1 MKKLLAI
8 VALTI
13 LLSVDVYAQKLLM
26 SKCFT
31 SKNSKSPELKEEKFN
46 DEVFDFR
53 YAQIDL
59 TNNIV
64 SIVTILSNKE
74 KKKIYKDAFEKSK
87 NYIKIGIRI
96 QEVTDEIAKV
106 VKLDKASGA
115 LVAFI
120 KKDDPAYKAGIQ
132 LGDIILEIDN
142 QIVNT
147 YRDLPKIIA
156 EKKSGQILKFKILR
170 NKKVIFKDV
179 VPKPFKSVTYKEF
192 LNMNEEAKYPYIKN
206 LKIIDKNKFEIKAVD
221 FQANSKQN
229 LKLTEAIIN
238 LEKKQIF
245 MSHFSKDQRNHD
257 NMVVWNCR

>member
-74 KKKIYKDAFEKSK
+74 S
-87 NYIKIGIRI
+87 
-96 QEVTDEIAKV
+96 
-106 VKLDKASGA
+106 
-115 LVAFI
+115 
-120 KKDDPAYKAGIQ
+120 
-132 LGDIILEIDN
+132 
-142 QIVNT
+142 
-147 YRDLPKIIA
+147 LP
-156 EKKSGQILKFKILR
+156 
-170 NKKVIFKDV
+170 
-179 VPKPFKSVTYKEF
+179 
-192 LNMNEEAKYPYIKN
+192 
-206 LKIIDKNKFEIKAVD
+206 
-221 FQANSKQN
+221 
-229 LKLTEAIIN
+229 
-238 LEKKQIF
+238 
-245 MSHFSKDQRNHD
+245 
-257 NMVVWNCR
+257 